1 MKAEELSKVFIG
13 CIEDYH
19 IMDDVN
25 QSLVNPFDVRDFNQ
39 LIYNKCWIDTV
50 QWHYEDL
57 IRDPNINPEDG
68 MSLKKLIDL
77 SNQKRTDIVE
87 KIDDHFL
94 EMFHGAVLD
103 PDATINTESPAWV
116 IDRLSILALKLF
128 HMEEQVNRSDAEEQ
142 LIQKSKIRFTVLQEQ
157 QVDLQRSF
165 DQLMDDYRSGRKAMK
180 VYRQMKLYNDPATNP
195 VFYNK

>member
-25 QSLVNPFDVRDFNQ
+25 RSLVNPFDVTNFNQ

-128 HMEEQVNRSDAEEQ
+128 HMEEQVNRSDVEEQ

-165 DQLMDDYRSGRKAMK
+165 DQLMDDYRSGKKAMK

>member
-25 QSLVNPFDVRDFNQ
+25 RSLVNPFDVTNFNQ

-57 IRDPNINPEDG
+57 IRDPNINPENG

-165 DQLMDDYRSGRKAMK
+165 DQLMDDYRSGKKAMK

>member
-25 QSLVNPFDVRDFNQ
+25 RSLVNPFDVTDFNQ

-57 IRDPNINPEDG
+57 IRDPNINPENG

-165 DQLMDDYRSGRKAMK
+165 DQLMDDYRSGKKAMK